1 MSKLIGVWTADFDK
15 LTFLS
20 QVWGVI
26 LVVSIFVG
34 ASMLLLM
41 LIEEEGS
48 IDTRFFTTFVI
59 SAPLFLGTGSLA
71 VFIIEATLYILGIA
85 AYGQYIKNSAFIDFN
100 KYSHSENSVDMDFQT
115 FKNLY
120 DLNPKR
126 FSYISYEG
134 RWEYNVPWS
143 KEEYDEIVKNPWR
156 MNAFKKEVYISI
168 TGPKEFDKYYKW
180 NKQRLKQEAK
190 DEAIADRTKRHKANV
205 ENMQL
210 ILNQAQKDIDA
221 LKKQADEEIA
231 MAADISKQVKER
243 MG

>member
-1 MSKLIGVWTADFDK
+1 MNKLIGVWVVDFDS
-15 LTFLS
+15 LPTLL

-26 LVVSIFVG
+26 LVLSIFAG
-34 ASMLLLM
+34 ASILLIM

-48 IDTRFFTTFVI
+48 ADTRFFTTFFI
-59 SAPLFLGTGSLA
+59 SVPLFFGTGSFA

-85 AYGQYIKNSAFIDFN
+85 AYGWDIKTSAFIDFN

-126 FSYISYEG
+126 FNYMDYEG

-143 KEEYDEIVKNPWR
+143 KEEYDEIMGNPWR
-156 MNAFKKEVYISI
+156 MDLFKKKVYISI
-168 TGPKEFDKYYKW
+168 TDPKEFDKYYKW
-180 NKQRLKQEAK
+180 NKQRLKQEEE
-190 DEAIADRTKRHKANV
+190 DEAIADRAKQHKANV
-205 ENMQL
+205 ENMQF

-231 MAADISKQVKER
+231 IAADISKQVKER

>member
-1 MSKLIGVWTADFDK
+1 MSKLIGVWTGDFDK

-34 ASMLLLM
+34 ASMLLIM
-41 LIEEEGS
+41 LVEEEGS
-48 IDTRFFTTFVI
+48 IDTRFFTTFAI

-85 AYGQYIKNSAFIDFN
+85 AYGQYIKTSAFIDFN

-120 DLNPKR
+120 NLNPKR
-126 FSYISYEG
+126 FRYISYEG

-143 KEEYDEIVKNPWR
+143 KEEYDEIVKNSWR

-168 TGPKEFDKYYKW
+168 TDPKEFDKYYKW

-243 MG
+243 IG

>member
-1 MSKLIGVWTADFDK
+1 MNKLIGVWNYDFDS
-15 LTFLS
+15 LPILL
-20 QVWGVI
+20 QIWGVI
-26 LVVSIFVG
+26 LVLSIFVG
-34 ASMLLLM
+34 ATMLLVM

-48 IDTRFFTTFVI
+48 TNTRFFATFVI
-59 SAPLFLGTGSLA
+59 SVPLFLGTGSLA

-85 AYGQYIKNSAFIDFN
+85 AYRQYIKTSAFIDFN
-100 KYSHSENSVDMDFQT
+100 KYSHSENSANMDFQT

-126 FSYISYEG
+126 FNFKYGYWQYLI
-134 RWEYNVPWS
+134 P
-143 KEEYDEIVKNPWR
+143 KEEEISGRYLKFHYLNNMINDEI
-156 MNAFKKEVYISI
+156 YITI
-168 TGPKEFDKYYKW
+168 TDPKEFTKYYKW
-180 NKQRLKQEAK
+180 NKQRLKQKAE
-190 DEAIADRTKRHKANV
+190 DEAIADRAKRHKSNV

-210 ILNQAQKDIDA
+210 ILNQAQMDIDA